1 MAWRRRGDRFGSG
14 RCAPSERVLRL
25 ACGRHHDVRA
35 VTPSRPTCESCGQ
48 PGSKAT
54 EQGADMATPDAQ
66 RREQSIAEHVRGLSE
81 ESAGLVREQ
90 AQLIREDLIDEL
102 KRLGLG
108 GVMLGGAGLL
118 GLGAFATSTAGL
130 VNALGGGKRGAAAV
144 TVLYGAGAGGLA
156 AAGREHLR
164 KTAARAA
171 DTLGRDVQAAAE
183 GVRQG
188 A

>member
-1 MAWRRRGDRFGSG
+1 
-14 RCAPSERVLRL
+14 
-25 ACGRHHDVRA
+25 
-35 VTPSRPTCESCGQ
+35 
-48 PGSKAT
+48 
-54 EQGADMATPDAQ
+54 MATPEAE

-81 ESAGLVREQ
+81 ESARLVREQ

-118 GLGAFATSTAGL
+118 GLGAFAALTAGL
-130 VNALGGGKRGAAAV
+130 VSAFGGGKRGAAAV
-144 TVLYGAGAGGLA
+144 TILYGAA
-156 AAGREHLR
+156 AAGLAVAGREQLS

-183 GVRQG
+183 GVRQAG
-188 A
+188 